1 MLCKSQFVC
10 LIVSSSKAYEKIAIK
25 RPLGSLVGF
34 VNVSSIMFQI
44 IMVAISQILM
54 IVVLTKQNW
63 LDKRQNRYQN
73 SRREIQ
79 IKNV

>member
-1 MLCKSQFVC
+1 M
-10 LIVSSSKAYEKIAIK
+10 SSSKAYEKIAIK